1 MAAAAAWGTAGV
13 VAVAVAVGSVD
24 EERSVAMSGTGVRM
38 EEGTAVAR
46 VMGYWEMAESER
58 VAWVGV
64 SETPREVALGEEM
77 EVGAAGA
84 AGASAEGKE
93 AETDLVRVAAGTAGV
108 AAGNN

>member
-13 VAVAVAVGSVD
+13 VAVVVAVGSVA
-24 EERSVAMSGTGVRM
+24 EERPVAMSGTGVRM

-64 SETPREVALGEEM
+64 SETPREVALGEELHGRESRHDTR
-77 EVGAAGA
+77 EV
-84 AGASAEGKE
+84 
-93 AETDLVRVAAGTAGV
+93 VFR
-108 AAGNN
+108 